1 MSESAQDKTE
11 EPTAQ
16 KLRKAREDGQ
26 VARST
31 ELPAAIIV
39 IGAFLILLMTGGWLV
54 TRLSTVFAQGFV
66 FDRQLIE
73 KPLLLPA
80 HFGEHLMAAFV
91 LVIPVIAFTMVAAVI
106 ASGMT
111 GGYLFSFSAV
121 MPKGSKLNPI
131 SGLGRIFGTHALV
144 ELGKAI
150 LKFVLVSGVLWW
162 SLMSN
167 MDSLVRIG
175 QMGLEPAL
183 SAAGAMIMQS
193 ALWVALSL
201 AIIAMIDVPWQKH
214 SFTKRM
220 RMTKQEVKDEF
231 KQMEG
236 SPEVKAQIRRRQR
249 EMANSRMMDR
259 IKDADVVITNPE
271 HFAVALEY
279 DPTGDGAPIMVAK
292 GSDHMAALIRA
303 EATAHGIHLF
313 EAAPLAR
320 AIYYTTE
327 VEQQV
332 PEDLYHAVAQVIAY
346 VFSLEAASPMNP
358 ARPKPS
364 VKVPPSMLFNP
375 DGSRVKAPENAT
387 GTAP

>member
-1 MSESAQDKTE
+1 MSDSAQDKTE
-11 EPTAQ
+11 DPTAQ
-16 KLRKAREDGQ
+16 KLKKARDDGQ
-26 VARST
+26 VARSM
-31 ELPAAIIV
+31 ELPAAVIV
-39 IGAFLILLMTGGWLV
+39 IGSIAILMVMGSWLIS
-54 TRLSTVFAQGFV
+54 RLSTVFAKGFV

-80 HFGEHLMAAFV
+80 HFGEHLLSAFI
-91 LVIPVIAFTMVAAVI
+91 LVMPVILFTLVAAII
-106 ASGMT
+106 ASGLT
-111 GGYLFSFSAV
+111 GGYLFSLGAV
-121 MPKGSKLNPI
+121 MPKGSKLNLI
-131 SGLGRIFGTHALV
+131 SGLKRIFGTHALV

-150 LKFVLVSGVLWW
+150 LKFVLVATVLWW
-162 SLMSN
+162 SLMAN
-167 MDSLVRIG
+167 MDSLVQIG

-183 SAAGAMIMQS
+183 DAAGKMILQS
-193 ALWVALSL
+193 GLLVALSL
-201 AIIAMIDVPWQKH
+201 AVIAMIDVPWQKH
-214 SFTKRM
+214 SFTKKM
-220 RMTKQEVKDEF
+220 RMTKQEVKDEY

-303 EATAHGIHLF
+303 EAKNHGIHIF

-320 AIYYTTE
+320 AIYFTTE
-327 VEQQV
+327 VEHQV

-346 VFSLEAASPMNP
+346 VFSLEAASPLNP
-358 ARPKPS
+358 PRPRPQ
-364 VKVPPSMLFNP
+364 VTVPPGMLFSP
-375 DGSRVKAPENAT
+375 DGKKAQAQGAT
-387 GTAP
+387 A

>member
-1 MSESAQDKTE
+1 MSESAQEKTQ

-16 KLRKAREDGQ
+16 KLKKARDDGQ

-31 ELPAAIIV
+31 ELPAAVIV
-39 IGAFLILLMTGGWLV
+39 IGAFLMLMLTGGWLI
-54 TRLSTVFAQGFV
+54 TRLSGVFAQGFV

-80 HFGEHLMAAFV
+80 HFGDQIFSAFLLV
-91 LVIPVIAFTMVAAVI
+91 LPVIIFTMVAAII

-111 GGYLFSFSAV
+111 GGYLFSFKAL
-121 MPKGSKLNPI
+121 MPKGSKINPI
-131 SGLGRIFGTHALV
+131 NGFKRIFGTHALV

-150 LKFVLVSGVLWW
+150 LKFVLVAGVLWW

-167 MDSLVRIG
+167 MDALVKIG
-175 QMGLEPAL
+175 QMSLEPAL
-183 SAAGAMIMQS
+183 SAAGGMIMQS

-201 AIIAMIDVPWQKH
+201 AVIAMIDVPWQKH
-214 SFTKRM
+214 SFTKKM
-220 RMTKQEVKDEF
+220 RMTVQEIKDEF

-249 EMANSRMMDR
+249 EMSNARMMDR
-259 IKDADVVITNPE
+259 VKDADVVITNPE

-303 EATAHGIHLF
+303 EAKAHGVHLF

-320 AIYYTTE
+320 AIYFTTE

-358 ARPKPS
+358 ARPKPQ
-364 VKVPPSMLFNP
+364 VKIPPSMQFSP
-375 DGSRVKAPENAT
+375 DGKKATAQGAT
-387 GTAP
+387 A

>member
-1 MSESAQDKTE
+1 MSESAQEKTQ

-16 KLRKAREDGQ
+16 KLKKARDDGQ

-31 ELPAAIIV
+31 ELPAAVIV
-39 IGAFLILLMTGGWLV
+39 IGAFLMLMLTGGWLI
-54 TRLSTVFAQGFV
+54 TRLSGVFAQGFV

-80 HFGEHLMAAFV
+80 HFGDQIFSAFLLV
-91 LVIPVIAFTMVAAVI
+91 LPVIIFTMVAAII

-111 GGYLFSFSAV
+111 GGYLFSFKALK
-121 MPKGSKLNPI
+121 PKGSKINPI
-131 SGLGRIFGTHALV
+131 NGFKRIFGTHALV

-150 LKFVLVSGVLWW
+150 LKFVLVAGVLWW

-167 MDSLVRIG
+167 MDALVKIG
-175 QMGLEPAL
+175 QMSLEPAL
-183 SAAGAMIMQS
+183 SAAGGMIMQS

-201 AIIAMIDVPWQKH
+201 AVIAMIDVPWQKH
-214 SFTKRM
+214 SFTKKM
-220 RMTKQEVKDEF
+220 RMTVQEIKDEF

-249 EMANSRMMDR
+249 EMSNARMMDR
-259 IKDADVVITNPE
+259 VKDADVVITNPE

-303 EATAHGIHLF
+303 EAKAHGVHLF
-313 EAAPLAR
+313 EAPPLAR
-320 AIYYTTE
+320 AIYFTTE

-358 ARPKPS
+358 ARPKPQ
-364 VKVPPSMLFNP
+364 VKIPPSMQFSP
-375 DGSRVKAPENAT
+375 DGKKATAQGAT
-387 GTAP
+387 A

>member
-1 MSESAQDKTE
+1 VSESAQDKTE
-11 EPTAQ
+11 DPTAQ
-16 KLRKAREDGQ
+16 KLKKAREDGQ

-31 ELPAAIIV
+31 ELPAAVIV
-39 IGAFLILLMTGGWLV
+39 IGSFVVLMLSGSWLIS
-54 TRLSTVFAQGFV
+54 RLSTVFAQGFV

-80 HFGEHLMAAFV
+80 HFGEQMLAAFV
-91 LVIPVIAFTMVAAVI
+91 LVLPIVAFTVVAAIV

-111 GGYLFSFSAV
+111 GGYLFSFKAV
-121 MPKGSKLNPI
+121 MPKGSKLNPM
-131 SGLGRIFGTHALV
+131 SGLKRIFGTHALV
-144 ELGKAI
+144 ELGKAL
-150 LKFVLVSGVLWW
+150 LKFFLVATVLWW
-162 SLMSN
+162 SLMAN
-167 MDSLVRIG
+167 MDSLVQIG

-183 SAAGAMIMQS
+183 NAAGSMILQS
-193 ALWVALSL
+193 GLWVALSL
-201 AIIAMIDVPWQKH
+201 AVIAMIDVPWQKH
-214 SFTKRM
+214 SFTKKM

-259 IKDADVVITNPE
+259 VKDADVVITNPE

-303 EATAHGIHLF
+303 EAKTHGIHIF

-320 AIYYTTE
+320 AIYFTTE

-358 ARPKPS
+358 PRPKPQ
-364 VKVPPSMLFNP
+364 VKVPPSMQFSP
-375 DGSRVKAPENAT
+375 DGKKAQAQGAT
-387 GTAP
+387 A

>member
-1 MSESAQDKTE
+1 MSESAEDKTE
-11 EPTAQ
+11 DPTAQ
-16 KLRKAREDGQ
+16 KLKKARDDGQ
-26 VARST
+26 VARSM
-31 ELPAAIIV
+31 ELPAAVIV
-39 IGAFLILLMTGGWLV
+39 IGSFAVLMVTGGWV
-54 TRLSTVFAQGFV
+54 ITRLSAVFAQGFV

-80 HFGEHLMAAFV
+80 HFGEHLVSAFM
-91 LVIPVIAFTMVAAVI
+91 LVMPVILFTMVAAVI
-106 ASGMT
+106 ASGLT
-111 GGYLFSFSAV
+111 GGYLFSLGAV
-121 MPKGSKLNPI
+121 MPKGSKLNLI
-131 SGLGRIFGTHALV
+131 SGLKRIFGTHALV

-150 LKFVLVSGVLWW
+150 LKFVLVSTVLWW
-162 SLMSN
+162 SLMAN

-175 QMGLEPAL
+175 QMWLEPAL
-183 SAAGAMIMQS
+183 DAAGKMILQS
-193 ALWVALSL
+193 GLWVALSL
-201 AIIAMIDVPWQKH
+201 AVIAMIDVPWQKH

-220 RMTKQEVKDEF
+220 RMSKQEVKDEY

-259 IKDADVVITNPE
+259 VKDADVVITNPE

-303 EATAHGIHLF
+303 EAKNHGIHIF

-320 AIYYTTE
+320 AIYFTTE
-327 VEQQV
+327 VERQV

-346 VFSLEAASPMNP
+346 VFSLEAASPLNP
-358 ARPKPS
+358 PRPRPQ
-364 VKVPPSMLFNP
+364 VTVPPSMLFSP
-375 DGSRVKAPENAT
+375 DGKRDPAPGAT
-387 GTAP
+387 A

>member
-1 MSESAQDKTE
+1 VSESAQDKTE
-11 EPTAQ
+11 DPTAQ
-16 KLRKAREDGQ
+16 KLKKARDDGQ
-26 VARST
+26 VARSM
-31 ELPAAIIV
+31 ELPAAVIV
-39 IGAFLILLMTGGWLV
+39 IGSIALLMVTGSWV
-54 TRLSTVFAQGFV
+54 MTRLSAVFAQGFV

-80 HFGEHLMAAFV
+80 HFGEHLLAAFV
-91 LVIPVIAFTMVAAVI
+91 LVMPIILFTMVAAVI
-106 ASGMT
+106 ASGLT
-111 GGYLFSFSAV
+111 GGYLFSLGAV
-121 MPKGSKLNPI
+121 MPKGSKLNLI
-131 SGLGRIFGTHALV
+131 SGLKRIFGTHALV

-150 LKFVLVSGVLWW
+150 LKFVLVATVLWW
-162 SLMSN
+162 SLMAN
-167 MDSLVRIG
+167 MDSLIQIG

-183 SAAGAMIMQS
+183 DAAGKMILQS
-193 ALWVALSL
+193 GLWVSLSL
-201 AIIAMIDVPWQKH
+201 AVIALIDVPWQKH

-220 RMTKQEVKDEF
+220 RMSKQEVKDEY

-303 EATAHGIHLF
+303 EAKNHGIHIF

-320 AIYYTTE
+320 AIYFTTE
-327 VEQQV
+327 VERQV

-346 VFSLEAASPMNP
+346 VFSLEAASPLNP
-358 ARPKPS
+358 PRPRPQ
-364 VKVPPSMLFNP
+364 VTVPPSMLF
-375 DGSRVKAPENAT
+375 SPEGKRDPVPGAT
-387 GTAP
+387 A

>member
-1 MSESAQDKTE
+1 VSESAQDKTE
-11 EPTAQ
+11 DPTAQ
-16 KLRKAREDGQ
+16 KLKKARDDGQ
-26 VARST
+26 VARSM
-31 ELPAAIIV
+31 ELPAAVIV
-39 IGAFLILLMTGGWLV
+39 IGAIAMLMVTGSWV
-54 TRLSTVFAQGFV
+54 ITRLSAVFAQGFV

-80 HFGEHLMAAFV
+80 HFGEHMLSAFI
-91 LVIPVIAFTMVAAVI
+91 LVMPVILFTMVAAVI
-106 ASGMT
+106 ASGLT
-111 GGYLFSFSAV
+111 GGYLFSLGAV
-121 MPKGSKLNPI
+121 MPKGSKLNLI
-131 SGLGRIFGTHALV
+131 SGLKRIFGTHALV

-150 LKFVLVSGVLWW
+150 LKFVLVATVLWW
-162 SLMSN
+162 SLMAN
-167 MDSLVRIG
+167 MDSLVQIG

-183 SAAGAMIMQS
+183 DAAGKMILQS
-193 ALWVALSL
+193 GLWVSLSL
-201 AIIAMIDVPWQKH
+201 AVIALIDVPWQKH

-220 RMTKQEVKDEF
+220 RMSKQEVKDEY

-303 EATAHGIHLF
+303 EAKNHGIHIF

-320 AIYYTTE
+320 AIYFTTE
-327 VEQQV
+327 VERQV

-346 VFSLEAASPMNP
+346 VFSLEAASPLNP
-358 ARPKPS
+358 PRPRPQ
-364 VKVPPSMLFNP
+364 VTVPPSMRFSP
-375 DGSRVKAPENAT
+375 DGKRDPAPGAT
-387 GTAP
+387 A

>member
-1 MSESAQDKTE
+1 VSDSAQDKTE
-11 EPTAQ
+11 DPTAQ
-16 KLRKAREDGQ
+16 KLKKARDDGQ
-26 VARST
+26 VARSM
-31 ELPAAIIV
+31 ELPAAVIV
-39 IGAFLILLMTGGWLV
+39 IGSIAILMVMGSWLIS
-54 TRLSTVFAQGFV
+54 RLSTVFAKGFV

-80 HFGEHLMAAFV
+80 HFGEHLLSAFIFV
-91 LVIPVIAFTMVAAVI
+91 MPVILFTLVAAII
-106 ASGMT
+106 ASGLT
-111 GGYLFSFSAV
+111 GGYLFSLGAV
-121 MPKGSKLNPI
+121 MPKGSKLNLI
-131 SGLGRIFGTHALV
+131 SGLKRIFGTHALV

-150 LKFVLVSGVLWW
+150 LKFVLVATVLWW
-162 SLMSN
+162 SLMAN
-167 MDSLVRIG
+167 MDSLVQIG

-183 SAAGAMIMQS
+183 DAAGKMILQS
-193 ALWVALSL
+193 GLLVALSL
-201 AIIAMIDVPWQKH
+201 AVIAMIDVPWQKH
-214 SFTKRM
+214 SFTKKM
-220 RMTKQEVKDEF
+220 RMTKQEVKDEY

-303 EATAHGIHLF
+303 EAKNHGIHIF

-320 AIYYTTE
+320 AIYFTTE
-327 VEQQV
+327 VEHQV

-346 VFSLEAASPMNP
+346 VFSLEAASPLNP
-358 ARPKPS
+358 PRPRPQ
-364 VKVPPSMLFNP
+364 VTVPPSMLFSP
-375 DGSRVKAPENAT
+375 DGKKAQAQGAT
-387 GTAP
+387 A

>member
-11 EPTAQ
+11 DPTAQ
-16 KLRKAREDGQ
+16 KLKKARDDGQ

-31 ELPAAIIV
+31 ELPAAVIV
-39 IGAFLILLMTGGWLV
+39 IGSLIVLMLSGSWLMG
-54 TRLSTVFAQGFV
+54 RLSTLFAQGFV

-80 HFGEHLMAAFV
+80 HFGEHILAAFV
-91 LVIPVIAFTMVAAVI
+91 LVMPIVVFTMVAAIV

-111 GGYLFSFSAV
+111 GGYLFSLKAV

-131 SGLGRIFGTHALV
+131 SGFKRIFGTHALV

-150 LKFVLVSGVLWW
+150 LKFVLVAGVLWW
-162 SLMSN
+162 SLMAN
-167 MDSLVRIG
+167 MDALVQIG

-183 SAAGAMIMQS
+183 NAAGSMILQS
-193 ALWVALSL
+193 GLWVALSL
-201 AIIAMIDVPWQKH
+201 AVIAMIDVPWQKH
-214 SFTKRM
+214 TFTQRM

-249 EMANSRMMDR
+249 EMSNSRMMDR

-303 EATAHGIHLF
+303 EANNHGIHIF

-320 AIYYTTE
+320 AIYFTTE
-327 VEQQV
+327 VEHQV
-332 PEDLYHAVAQVIAY
+332 PEELYHAVAQVIAY

-358 ARPKPS
+358 PRPKPQ
-364 VKVPPSMLFNP
+364 VKVPESMQFSQQGKKLKSQ
-375 DGSRVKAPENAT
+375 GAA
-387 GTAP
+387 A

>member
-1 MSESAQDKTE
+1 VSESAQDKTE
-11 EPTAQ
+11 DPTAQ
-16 KLRKAREDGQ
+16 KLKKAREDGQ

-31 ELPAAIIV
+31 ELPAAVIV
-39 IGAFLILLMTGGWLV
+39 IGSFIVLMLSGSWLV
-54 TRLSTVFAQGFV
+54 SRLSTVFAQGFV

-80 HFGEHLMAAFV
+80 HFGEQMLAAFV
-91 LVIPVIAFTMVAAVI
+91 LVLPIVAFTVVAAIV

-111 GGYLFSFSAV
+111 GGYLFSFKAV
-121 MPKGSKLNPI
+121 MPKGSKLNPM
-131 SGLGRIFGTHALV
+131 SGLKRIFGTHALV
-144 ELGKAI
+144 ELGKAL
-150 LKFVLVSGVLWW
+150 LKFFLVATVLWW
-162 SLMSN
+162 SLMAN
-167 MDSLVRIG
+167 MDSLVQIG

-183 SAAGAMIMQS
+183 NAAGSMILQS
-193 ALWVALSL
+193 GLWVALSL
-201 AIIAMIDVPWQKH
+201 AVIAMIDVPWQKH

-259 IKDADVVITNPE
+259 VKDADVIITNPE

-303 EATAHGIHLF
+303 EANNHGIHIF

-320 AIYYTTE
+320 AIYFTTE

-358 ARPKPS
+358 PRPKPQ
-364 VKVPPSMLFNP
+364 VKVPPSMQFSP
-375 DGSRVKAPENAT
+375 DGKKAQAQGAT
-387 GTAP
+387 A

>member
-11 EPTAQ
+11 DPTAQ
-16 KLRKAREDGQ
+16 KLNKAREDGQ

-31 ELPAAIIV
+31 ELPAAVIV
-39 IGAFLILLMTGGWLV
+39 IGSFVVLMLSGSWLV
-54 TRLSTVFAQGFV
+54 SRLSTVFAQGFV

-80 HFGEHLMAAFV
+80 HFGEQMLAAFV
-91 LVIPVIAFTMVAAVI
+91 LVLPIVAFTVVAAIV

-111 GGYLFSFSAV
+111 GGYLFSFKAV
-121 MPKGSKLNPI
+121 MPKGSKLNPM
-131 SGLGRIFGTHALV
+131 SGLKRIFGTHALV

-150 LKFVLVSGVLWW
+150 LKFVLVATVLWW
-162 SLMSN
+162 SLLAN
-167 MDSLVRIG
+167 MDSLVQIG

-183 SAAGAMIMQS
+183 NAAGSMILQS
-193 ALWVALSL
+193 GLWVALSL
-201 AIIAMIDVPWQKH
+201 AVIAMIDVPWQKH
-214 SFTKRM
+214 SFIKKM

-259 IKDADVVITNPE
+259 VKDADVIITNPE

-303 EATAHGIHLF
+303 EAKTHGIHIF

-320 AIYYTTE
+320 AIYFTTE

-358 ARPKPS
+358 PRPKPQ
-364 VKVPPSMLFNP
+364 VKVPPSMQFSP
-375 DGSRVKAPENAT
+375 DGKKAQAQGAT
-387 GTAP
+387 A

>member
-1 MSESAQDKTE
+1 VSESAQDKTE
-11 EPTAQ
+11 DPTAQ
-16 KLRKAREDGQ
+16 KLKKARDDGQ
-26 VARST
+26 VARSM
-31 ELPAAIIV
+31 ELPAAVIV
-39 IGAFLILLMTGGWLV
+39 IGSIAMLMVTGSWLI
-54 TRLSTVFAQGFV
+54 TRLSAVFAQGFV

-80 HFGEHLMAAFV
+80 HFGEHLLAAFV
-91 LVIPVIAFTMVAAVI
+91 LVMPVILFTMVAAVI
-106 ASGMT
+106 ASGLT
-111 GGYLFSFSAV
+111 GGYLFSLGAV
-121 MPKGSKLNPI
+121 MPKGSKLNLI
-131 SGLGRIFGTHALV
+131 SGLQRIFGTHALV

-150 LKFVLVSGVLWW
+150 LKFVLVSTVLWW
-162 SLMSN
+162 SLMAN
-167 MDSLVRIG
+167 MDSLIQIG
-175 QMGLEPAL
+175 RMGLEPAMD
-183 SAAGAMIMQS
+183 AAGKMILQS
-193 ALWVALSL
+193 GLWVSLSL
-201 AIIAMIDVPWQKH
+201 AVIALIDVPWQKH

-220 RMTKQEVKDEF
+220 RMSKQEVKDEY

-303 EATAHGIHLF
+303 EAKNHGIHIF

-320 AIYYTTE
+320 AIYFTTE
-327 VEQQV
+327 VERQV

-346 VFSLEAASPMNP
+346 VFSLEAASPLNP
-358 ARPKPS
+358 PRPRPQ
-364 VKVPPSMLFNP
+364 VTVPPSMLFSP
-375 DGSRVKAPENAT
+375 EGKRDPAPGAT
-387 GTAP
+387 A

>member
-1 MSESAQDKTE
+1 VSESAQDKTE

-80 HFGEHLMAAFV
+80 HFGEHLIAAFV

>member
-1 MSESAQDKTE
+1 MSETAQEKTE

-16 KLRKAREDGQ
+16 KLKKARDDGQ

-31 ELPAAIIV
+31 ELPAAVIV
-39 IGAFLILLMTGGWLV
+39 IGAFLMLMLTGGWLI
-54 TRLSTVFAQGFV
+54 TQLSTVFAQGFV

-80 HFGEHLMAAFV
+80 HFANQMLSTFV
-91 LVIPVIAFTMVAAVI
+91 LVMPVILFTMVAAII

-111 GGYLFSFSAV
+111 GGYLFSFKALL
-121 MPKGSKLNPI
+121 PKGSKINPI
-131 SGLGRIFGTHALV
+131 NGFKRIFGTHALV

-150 LKFVLVSGVLWW
+150 LKFVLVAGVLWW
-162 SLMSN
+162 SLASN
-167 MDSLVRIG
+167 MDALVQIG
-175 QMGLEPAL
+175 QMSLEPAL
-183 SAAGAMIMQS
+183 SAAGGMIMQS

-201 AIIAMIDVPWQKH
+201 AVIALIDVPWQKY
-214 SFTKRM
+214 SFTKKM
-220 RMTKQEVKDEF
+220 RMSVQEIKDEF

-249 EMANSRMMDR
+249 EMSNARMMDR
-259 IKDADVVITNPE
+259 VKDADVVITNPE

-303 EATAHGIHLF
+303 EAKAHGVHLF

-320 AIYYTTE
+320 AIYFTTE

-358 ARPKPS
+358 ARSKPQ
-364 VKVPPSMLFNP
+364 VKIPPSMQFSP
-375 DGSRVKAPENAT
+375 DGKKAPTQGAT
-387 GTAP
+387 A

>member
-1 MSESAQDKTE
+1 VSESAQDKTE
-11 EPTAQ
+11 DPTAQ
-16 KLRKAREDGQ
+16 KLKKARDDGQ
-26 VARST
+26 VARSM
-31 ELPAAIIV
+31 ELPAAVIV
-39 IGAFLILLMTGGWLV
+39 IGAIAMLMVTGSWV
-54 TRLSTVFAQGFV
+54 ITRLSAVFAQGFV

-80 HFGEHLMAAFV
+80 HFGEQMLSAFI
-91 LVIPVIAFTMVAAVI
+91 LVMPVILFTMVAAII
-106 ASGMT
+106 ASGLT
-111 GGYLFSFSAV
+111 GGYLFSLGAV
-121 MPKGSKLNPI
+121 MPKGSKLNLI
-131 SGLGRIFGTHALV
+131 SGLKRIFGTHALV

-150 LKFVLVSGVLWW
+150 LKFVLVATVLWW
-162 SLMSN
+162 SLMAN
-167 MDSLVRIG
+167 MDSLVQIG

-183 SAAGAMIMQS
+183 DAAGKMILQS
-193 ALWVALSL
+193 GLWVSLSL
-201 AIIAMIDVPWQKH
+201 AVIALIDVPWQKH

-220 RMTKQEVKDEF
+220 RMSKQEVKDEY

-303 EATAHGIHLF
+303 EAKNHGIHIF

-320 AIYYTTE
+320 AIYFTTE
-327 VEQQV
+327 VERQV

-346 VFSLEAASPMNP
+346 VFSLEAASPLNP
-358 ARPKPS
+358 PSPKPQ
-364 VKVPPSMLFNP
+364 VKVPPSMQFSP
-375 DGSRVKAPENAT
+375 DGKKAQAQGAT
-387 GTAP
+387 A

>member
-1 MSESAQDKTE
+1 MSDSAQDKTE
-11 EPTAQ
+11 DPTAQ
-16 KLRKAREDGQ
+16 KLNKARQDGQ
-26 VARST
+26 VARSI
-31 ELPAAIIV
+31 ELPAAVIV
-39 IGAFLILLMTGGWLV
+39 IGSIAMLMVTGGWLI
-54 TRLSTVFAQGFV
+54 TRLSAVFAQGFV

-80 HFGEHLMAAFV
+80 HFGEQIMAAFV
-91 LVIPVIAFTMVAAVI
+91 LVLPIILFTMVAAVV
-106 ASGMT
+106 ASGLT
-111 GGYLFSFSAV
+111 GGYLFSLSAV
-121 MPKGSKLNPI
+121 MPKGSKLDPI
-131 SGLGRIFGTHALV
+131 SGLKRIFGTHALV

-150 LKFVLVSGVLWW
+150 LKFVLVAGVLWW
-162 SLMSN
+162 SLMIN
-167 MDSLVRIG
+167 MDKLVQIG

-183 SAAGAMIMQS
+183 DAAGRMILQS
-193 ALWVALSL
+193 GLWVALSL
-201 AIIAMIDVPWQKH
+201 AVIAMIDVPWQKH

-249 EMANSRMMDR
+249 EMANSRMMER

-292 GSDHMAALIRA
+292 GSDHMAALIRE
-303 EATAHGIHLF
+303 EAKNHGIHIF

-320 AIYYTTE
+320 AIYFTTE
-327 VEQQV
+327 VEHQV

-358 ARPKPS
+358 PRPRPQ
-364 VKVPPSMLFNP
+364 VTVPPSMLFSPNGKR
-375 DGSRVKAPENAT
+375 DQAQGASA
-387 GTAP
+387 

>member
-1 MSESAQDKTE
+1 VSESAQDKTE
-11 EPTAQ
+11 DPTAQ
-16 KLRKAREDGQ
+16 KLKKARDDGQ
-26 VARST
+26 VARSM
-31 ELPAAIIV
+31 ELPAAVIV
-39 IGAFLILLMTGGWLV
+39 IGSIAMLMVTGSWLI
-54 TRLSTVFAQGFV
+54 TRLSAVFAQGFV

-80 HFGEHLMAAFV
+80 HFGEHLLAAFM
-91 LVIPVIAFTMVAAVI
+91 LVMPVILFTMVAAII
-106 ASGMT
+106 ASGLT
-111 GGYLFSFSAV
+111 GGYLFSLGAV
-121 MPKGSKLNPI
+121 MPKGSKLNLI
-131 SGLGRIFGTHALV
+131 SGLQRIFGTHALV

-150 LKFVLVSGVLWW
+150 LKFVLVVTVLWW
-162 SLMSN
+162 SLMAN
-167 MDSLVRIG
+167 MDSLVQIG

-183 SAAGAMIMQS
+183 DAAGKMILQS
-193 ALWVALSL
+193 GLLVALSL
-201 AIIAMIDVPWQKH
+201 AVIAMIDVPWQKH

-220 RMTKQEVKDEF
+220 RMSKQEVKDEF

-259 IKDADVVITNPE
+259 VKDADVVITNPE

-303 EATAHGIHLF
+303 EAKNHGIHIF

-320 AIYYTTE
+320 AIYFTTE
-327 VEQQV
+327 VERQV

-346 VFSLEAASPMNP
+346 VFSLEAASPLNP
-358 ARPKPS
+358 PRPRPQ
-364 VKVPPSMLFNP
+364 VTVPPSMLFSP
-375 DGSRVKAPENAT
+375 DGKRDPAPGAT
-387 GTAP
+387 A

>member
-16 KLRKAREDGQ
+16 KLKKAREDGQ

-31 ELPAAIIV
+31 ELPAAVIV
-39 IGAFLILLMTGGWLV
+39 IGAFMVILLTGGWLI

-80 HFGEHLMAAFV
+80 HFGEHMLSAFV
-91 LVIPVIAFTMVAAVI
+91 IVLPIIAFTMLAAI
-106 ASGMT
+106 AASGMT
-111 GGYLFSFSAV
+111 GGYLFSLKAV

-131 SGLGRIFGTHALV
+131 SGLKRIFGTHALV

-150 LKFVLVSGVLWW
+150 LKFVLVAGVLWW

-167 MDSLVRIG
+167 MDALVKVGR
-175 QMGLEPAL
+175 MGLEPAL
-183 SAAGAMIMQS
+183 SSAGSMIMQS

-201 AIIAMIDVPWQKH
+201 AVIAMIDVPWQKH
-214 SFTKRM
+214 SFNKRM
-220 RMTKQEVKDEF
+220 RMTKQEVKDEH

-259 IKDADVVITNPE
+259 VKDADVVITNPE

-292 GSDHMAALIRA
+292 GSDHMAALIRE
-303 EATAHGIHLF
+303 EAKAHGVHLF

-320 AIYYTTE
+320 AIYFTTK

-346 VFSLEAASPMNP
+346 VFSLEAASPVNP
-358 ARPKPS
+358 PQAKPR

-375 DGSRVKAPENAT
+375 DGSRLEKAGAR
-387 GTAP
+387 A

>member
-1 MSESAQDKTE
+1 MSESAEDKTE
-11 EPTAQ
+11 DPTAQ
-16 KLRKAREDGQ
+16 KLKKARDDGQ
-26 VARST
+26 VARSM
-31 ELPAAIIV
+31 ELPAAVIV
-39 IGAFLILLMTGGWLV
+39 IGSFAMLMVTGGWV
-54 TRLSTVFAQGFV
+54 ITRLSAVFAQGFV

-80 HFGEHLMAAFV
+80 HFGEHLVSAFM
-91 LVIPVIAFTMVAAVI
+91 LVMPVILFTMVAAVI
-106 ASGMT
+106 ASGLT
-111 GGYLFSFSAV
+111 GGYLFSLGAV
-121 MPKGSKLNPI
+121 MPKGSKLNLI
-131 SGLGRIFGTHALV
+131 SGLKRIFGTHALV

-150 LKFVLVSGVLWW
+150 LKFVLVSTVLWW
-162 SLMSN
+162 SLMAN

-183 SAAGAMIMQS
+183 DAAGKMILQS
-193 ALWVALSL
+193 GLWVSLSL
-201 AIIAMIDVPWQKH
+201 AVIALIDVPWQKH

-220 RMTKQEVKDEF
+220 RMSKQEVKDEY

-259 IKDADVVITNPE
+259 VKDADVVITNPE

-303 EATAHGIHLF
+303 EAKNHGIHIF

-320 AIYYTTE
+320 AIYFTTE
-327 VEQQV
+327 VERQV

-346 VFSLEAASPMNP
+346 VFSLEAASPLNP
-358 ARPKPS
+358 PRPRPQ
-364 VKVPPSMLFNP
+364 VTVPPSMLFSP
-375 DGSRVKAPENAT
+375 DGKRDPAPGAT
-387 GTAP
+387 A

>member
-1 MSESAQDKTE
+1 MSESAEDKTE
-11 EPTAQ
+11 DPTAQ
-16 KLRKAREDGQ
+16 KLKKARDDGQ
-26 VARST
+26 VARSM
-31 ELPAAIIV
+31 ELPAAVIV
-39 IGAFLILLMTGGWLV
+39 IGSFAMLMVTGGWV
-54 TRLSTVFAQGFV
+54 ITRLSAVFAQGFV

-80 HFGEHLMAAFV
+80 HFGEHLVSAFM
-91 LVIPVIAFTMVAAVI
+91 LVMPVILFTMVAAVI
-106 ASGMT
+106 ASGLT
-111 GGYLFSFSAV
+111 GGYLFSLGAV
-121 MPKGSKLNPI
+121 MPKGSKLNLI
-131 SGLGRIFGTHALV
+131 SGLKRIFGTHALV

-150 LKFVLVSGVLWW
+150 LKFVLVSTVLWW
-162 SLMSN
+162 SLMAN

-183 SAAGAMIMQS
+183 DAAGKMVLQS
-193 ALWVALSL
+193 GLWVALSL
-201 AIIAMIDVPWQKH
+201 AVIAMIDVPWQKH

-220 RMTKQEVKDEF
+220 RMSKQEVKDEY

-303 EATAHGIHLF
+303 EAKNHGIHIF

-320 AIYYTTE
+320 AIYFTTE
-327 VEQQV
+327 VERQV

-346 VFSLEAASPMNP
+346 VFSLEAASPLNP
-358 ARPKPS
+358 PRPRPQ
-364 VKVPPSMLFNP
+364 VTVPPSMLFSP
-375 DGSRVKAPENAT
+375 DGTRDPAPGAT
-387 GTAP
+387 A